1 MKGGKLKKVAWS
13 IVSCLSLLTAAAHAE
28 PEPAKV
34 TVEHKFDAPVD
45 TTWGKLGRFCAIAE
59 WQSLVASCVVE
70 ERQDGIY
77 RIVGMHDHTSFT
89 ERLEEYSHGD
99 HAFTYTIKSGPLP
112 IKDYRSEF
120 RLIQVG
126 DRQTRLVWKAWYTVP
141 AGVDEKA
148 VASNLRQ
155 LFANGIKGMT
165 PLLAATR

>member
-1 MKGGKLKKVAWS
+1 MKKVAWL

-28 PEPAKV
+28 PEQAKV
-34 TVEHKFDAPVD
+34 TVEHKFDASVD

-126 DRQTRLVWKAWYTVP
+126 DGQTRLVWKAWYTVP
-141 AGVDEKA
+141 AGIDEKT
-148 VASNLRQ
+148 VAFNLRE
-155 LFANGIKGMT
+155 LFANGIKGMI